1 MFNVERYCAAT
12 ASTSQIVTGGQDKSR
27 FESSAILPVQF
38 FSSRRVKPEIEP
50 ERRLA
55 LAVLADAVRCFQLN
69 VGAKSRTKIR
79 QFVEAKSWLFE
90 TEDKGPFSF
99 DSICCLLDINPD
111 SLRKGLRRWRALKL
125 AGNLSLP
132 LIRRSSVNSRAVTS
146 RNKTTRLGPTC

>member
-1 MFNVERYCAAT
+1 VFNIESHRAAT
-12 ASTSQIVTGGQDKSR
+12 SDLDSAHLQDRSR

-38 FSSRRVKPEIEP
+38 FSGRRVKPEVEP

-69 VGAKSRTKIR
+69 AGANSRTKIR

-99 DSICCLLDINPD
+99 DSICCLLDINPN

-125 AGNLSLP
+125 AGNPSLP
-132 LIRRSSVNSRAVTS
+132 LIRHSSVKRRPITV
-146 RNKTTRLGPTC
+146 RNKTTRLRPTR